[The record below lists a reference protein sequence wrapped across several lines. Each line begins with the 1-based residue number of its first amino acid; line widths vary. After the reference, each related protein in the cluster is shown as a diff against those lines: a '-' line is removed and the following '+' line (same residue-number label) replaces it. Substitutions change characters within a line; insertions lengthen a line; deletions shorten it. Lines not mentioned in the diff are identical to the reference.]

1 MGELIE
7 RVKLAKL
14 VWSDYQKNSDYF
26 AKKYQKSDDEVT
38 SISLSNL
45 EMGNF
50 YFFHY
55 KDSSNWM
62 KYSPIFA
69 VSHKKIQN
77 IIVLYAINLNFIPI
91 DVRAEFFD
99 KFMDERTFE
108 KNTPLRVDLKGVYD
122 ELREIGFEY
131 ALMEFILNNVVF
143 SHKIH
148 MESVPRF
155 LFSGHPLNKYD
166 PKKLYDIQVAKSKDR
181 NKRHEEMNKLMMSD
195 FIEIDSEISDSFDV
209 LKDHIKR
216 VRDNI
221 KKF

>member
-1 MGELIE
+1 
-7 RVKLAKL
+7 
-14 VWSDYQKNSDYF
+14 
-26 AKKYQKSDDEVT
+26 
-38 SISLSNL
+38 
-45 EMGNF
+45 
-50 YFFHY
+50 
-55 KDSSNWM
+55 
-62 KYSPIFA
+62 
-69 VSHKKIQN
+69 
-77 IIVLYAINLNFIPI
+77 
-91 DVRAEFFD
+91 
-99 KFMDERTFE
+99 
-108 KNTPLRVDLKGVYD
+108 
-122 ELREIGFEY
+122 
-131 ALMEFILNNVVF
+131 
-143 SHKIH
+143 